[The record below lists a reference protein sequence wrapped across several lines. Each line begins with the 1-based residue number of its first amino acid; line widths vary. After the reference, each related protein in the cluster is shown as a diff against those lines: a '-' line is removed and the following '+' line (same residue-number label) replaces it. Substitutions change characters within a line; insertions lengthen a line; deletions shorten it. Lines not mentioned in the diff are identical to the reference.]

1 MVWASN
7 DMKLVTCGE
16 DGAIYEFNTRSG
28 ERDMDIVHPKTIYM
42 DLALSN
48 DTNQIFPAAQDGRFR
63 EIYNQSV
70 RTMFI
75 TKNIY
80 TRLISDFERSA
91 GSDCFTIIIYFFL
104 SVNPFSDN

>member
-1 MVWASN
+1 MVWAPN

-42 DLALSN
+42 DLAISN

-63 EIYNQSV
+63 EIYSQSV
-70 RTMFI
+70 RI
-75 TKNIY
+75 
-80 TRLISDFERSA
+80 
-91 GSDCFTIIIYFFL
+91 FFFVHQYYNVTY
-104 SVNPFSDN
+104 S